1 MYQFINTSL
10 LIFFPTNLLFP
21 NKFEIFVGL
30 AHYKRKKE
38 EEEEKKEIFLKIIYF
53 LYKITISCHLIN

>member
-38 EEEEKKEIFLKIIYF
+38 EEEEKKRDFSTKLLIFFIK
-53 LYKITISCHLIN
+53 LILVVI